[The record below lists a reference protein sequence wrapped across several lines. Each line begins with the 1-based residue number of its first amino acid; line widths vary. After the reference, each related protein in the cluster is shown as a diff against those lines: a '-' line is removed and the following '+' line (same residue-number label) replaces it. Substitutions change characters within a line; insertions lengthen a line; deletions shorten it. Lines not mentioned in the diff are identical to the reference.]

1 MVGTVPLTR
10 AVLGSSH
17 VRHEVAL
24 TDDGAIDVNADPMGL
39 LLMALQ
45 NHNHLCC
52 DILSAEGCD
61 GDQFCTNAPIQGLN
75 NRSAKVT
82 IHRTRERQDAFQKG
96 RSSAGKLFISTGG
109 CHLSEEDAF
118 IGWEHAARQS
128 EIAELEKG
136 KKSIIAQ
143 RRLYDSAKAIMEES
157 VGIAIA
163 SLSVAKIRTL
173 LKWKLQGQT
182 PKGRKDQLVLQYTT
196 LSEPAIPAWTEVQE
210 NRYLFLTSE
219 DISIQD
225 TALGREREAMAETV
239 VANIDHI
246 SGNAFERLKH
256 VVHQQMRKEYNNG
269 NDEEHP
275 LSLDDGNS
283 NSSIDGDMDGVS
295 I

>member
-1 MVGTVPLTR
+1 MC
-10 AVLGSSH
+10 H
-17 VRHEVAL
+17 KVAL
-24 TDDGAIDVNADPMGL
+24 TVDGMIHVDANPMGL

-61 GDQFCTNAPIQGLN
+61 GDQFCTNEPIHGLN

-82 IHRTRERQDAFQKG
+82 IHRTQEWQDAFQKG
-96 RSSAGKLFISTGG
+96 RLSAGKLFISTGG

-118 IGWEHAARQS
+118 IGWECATCQS

-136 KKSIIAQ
+136 KKAIITQ
-143 RRLYDSAKAIMEES
+143 RCLYDSAKAIIKES

-173 LKWKLQGQT
+173 LKWKLQGQM
-182 PKGRKDQLVLQYTT
+182 PKGRKDELVLQYIA

-225 TALGREREAMAETV
+225 TALGREHEAMAETV

-246 SGNAFERLKH
+246 SRNAFERLKQI
-256 VVHQQMRKEYNNG
+256 VHQRMRKEYNTG

-283 NSSIDGDMDGVS
+283 NSSFDGNMDGVS